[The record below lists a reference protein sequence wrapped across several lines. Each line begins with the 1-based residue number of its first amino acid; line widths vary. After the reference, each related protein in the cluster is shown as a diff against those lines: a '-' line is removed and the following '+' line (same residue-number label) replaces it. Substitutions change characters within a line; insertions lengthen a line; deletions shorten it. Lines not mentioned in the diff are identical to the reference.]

1 VEEKTEE
8 YKLDQRKELI
18 FLLLM
23 LFGFVIYLFFIFSY
37 FCDISVFYKLINL
50 LYFWMKLD
58 VIVIRADNKILIK

>member
-8 YKLDQRKELI
+8 CKLDRRKELI

-23 LFGFVIYLFFIFSY
+23 LFDFVIYLFFIFSY
-37 FCDISVFYKLINL
+37 FCDISAFNKLINL

-58 VIVIRADNKILIK
+58 VIIIRAEKKLLIK

>member
-8 YKLDQRKELI
+8 YKLDRRKELI

-23 LFGFVIYLFFIFSY
+23 LFSY

-58 VIVIRADNKILIK
+58 VIIIRAEKKI